1 MRIYYEKIDEKLNTK
16 AQHNAAYDL
25 LHRVLY
31 ECYGLDNADIQKT
44 PEGKPYIAGSTVK
57 ISLSHTSGLVCC
69 AVAEGKE
76 IGIDCERIRS
86 VSKHVPKRVCT
97 EKELSDILNS
107 KNPDYRFLMYWTLKE
122 SISKKRG
129 VGLRESFLQYEILWD
144 DDRPMCKGYEL
155 QIKQVDDFFIAA
167 AE

>member
-16 AQHNAAYDL
+16 AQHDAAYDL
-25 LHRVLY
+25 LRRVLY
-31 ECYGLDNADIQKT
+31 ECYELDNADIQKT
-44 PEGKPYIAGSTVK
+44 PEGKPCIADSTVK
-57 ISLSHTSGLVCC
+57 ISLSHTRGLVCC

-86 VSKHVPKRVCT
+86 VSKRVSKRVCT
-97 EKELSDILNS
+97 EKELSDIQNS
-107 KNPDYRFLMYWTLKE
+107 KNPDSRFLMYWVLKE

-129 VGLRESFLQYEILWD
+129 VGLRESFLQYEISWD
-144 DDRPMCKGYEL
+144 DDRPLCKGYEL
-155 QIKQVDDFFIAA
+155 QITQVDDFFIAA